1 MDLTQFLVV
10 IPARK
15 GSKGIPG
22 KNRKL
27 LNGKPLIQYTF
38 DFALENFER
47 SQIYVSTDDEVIRQL
62 AEQNRI
68 MTPELRPSQLATD
81 QTSMQDVLKYIIAK
95 QEAVGNLYQGIIL
108 LQPTSPFRRP
118 QDLVEMMNLFNDSVE
133 MVVSVKES
141 KLNPYFN
148 LFEENERGFLQKS
161 KNSTA
166 VNRQGAPQV
175 FAYNGSI
182 YLIRV
187 DSLKA
192 TNISD
197 FSKVRKCVMPT
208 EFSVDID
215 DPLDWEFA
223 EFLIHNKRFDIR

>member
-27 LNGKPLIQYTF
+27 LNGKPLIQYSI
-38 DFALENFER
+38 DFALENFDR
-47 SQIYVSTDDEVIRQL
+47 TQIYLSTDDEVILQI
-62 AEQNRI
+62 AEQNGI
-68 MTPELRPSQLATD
+68 MATELRPTHLATD
-81 QTSMQDVLKYIIAK
+81 QASMQEVLKYIITK
-95 QEAVGNLYQGIIL
+95 QEAVGNNYQGLIL
-108 LQPTSPFRRP
+108 LQPTSPFRRSL
-118 QDLVEMMNLFNDSVE
+118 DLIAMLKLFDDSVE

-148 LFEENERGFLQKS
+148 LFEENEEGFMLKS

-166 VNRQGAPQV
+166 LNRQESPKV
-175 FAYNGSI
+175 YAYNGSI
-182 YLIRV
+182 YL
-187 DSLKA
+187 LKINA
-192 TNISD
+192 LKSTNISD
-197 FSKVRKCVMPT
+197 FTKVRKFIMPI

-215 DPLDWEFA
+215 DSIDWEFA
-223 EFLIHNKRFDIR
+223 EYLIHSKTH

>member
-27 LNGKPLIQYTF
+27 LNGKPLIQYSI
-38 DFALENFER
+38 DFALENFDR
-47 SQIYVSTDDEVIRQL
+47 TQIYLSTDDEVILQI
-62 AEQNRI
+62 AEQNGI
-68 MTPELRPSQLATD
+68 MATELRPSHLATD
-81 QTSMQDVLKYIIAK
+81 QASMQEVLKYIITI
-95 QEAVGNLYQGIIL
+95 QEAVGNNYRGIVL
-108 LQPTSPFRRP
+108 LQPTSPFRRSL
-118 QDLVEMMNLFNDSVE
+118 DLIAMLKLFDDSVE

-148 LFEENERGFLQKS
+148 LFEENEEGFMLKS

-166 VNRQGAPQV
+166 LNRQESPKV
-175 FAYNGSI
+175 YAYNGSI
-182 YLIRV
+182 YL
-187 DSLKA
+187 LKINA
-192 TNISD
+192 LKSTNISD
-197 FSKVRKCVMPT
+197 FTKVRKFIMPT

-215 DPLDWEFA
+215 DSIDWEFA
-223 EFLIHNKRFDIR
+223 EYLIHSKTH

>member
-27 LNGKPLIQYTF
+27 LNGKPLIQYSI
-38 DFALENFER
+38 DFALENFDR
-47 SQIYVSTDDEVIRQL
+47 TQIYLSTDDEVILQI
-62 AEQNRI
+62 AEQNGI
-68 MTPELRPSQLATD
+68 MATELRPSHLATD
-81 QTSMQDVLKYIIAK
+81 QASMQEVLKYIITK
-95 QEAVGNLYQGIIL
+95 QEAVGNNYQGLIL
-108 LQPTSPFRRP
+108 LQPTSPFRRSL
-118 QDLVEMMNLFNDSVE
+118 DLIAMLKLFDDSVE

-148 LFEENERGFLQKS
+148 LFEENEEGFMLKS

-166 VNRQGAPQV
+166 LNRQESPKV
-175 FAYNGSI
+175 YAYNGSI
-182 YLIRV
+182 YL
-187 DSLKA
+187 LKINA
-192 TNISD
+192 LKSTNISD
-197 FSKVRKCVMPT
+197 FTKVRKFIMPI

-215 DPLDWEFA
+215 DSIDWEFA
-223 EFLIHNKRFDIR
+223 EYLIHSKTH

>member
-27 LNGKPLIQYTF
+27 LNGKLLIQYSI
-38 DFALENFER
+38 DFALENFDR
-47 SQIYVSTDDEVIRQL
+47 TQIYLSTDDEVILQI
-62 AEQNRI
+62 AEQNGI
-68 MTPELRPSQLATD
+68 MATELRPSHLATD
-81 QTSMQDVLKYIIAK
+81 QASMQEVLKYIITK
-95 QEAVGNLYQGIIL
+95 QEAVGNNYQGLIL
-108 LQPTSPFRRP
+108 LQPTSPFRRSL
-118 QDLVEMMNLFNDSVE
+118 DLIAMLKLFDDSVE

-148 LFEENERGFLQKS
+148 LFEENEEGFMLKS

-166 VNRQGAPQV
+166 LNRQESPKV
-175 FAYNGSI
+175 YAYNGSI
-182 YLIRV
+182 YL
-187 DSLKA
+187 LKINA
-192 TNISD
+192 LKSTNISD
-197 FSKVRKCVMPT
+197 FTKVRKFIMPI

-215 DPLDWEFA
+215 DSIDWEFA
-223 EFLIHNKRFDIR
+223 EYLIHSKTH